1 MGQQWEFPAFF
12 IYDWAKLEQCE
23 QGEALKSVGYAF
35 IKNKNMLWP
44 ASVCL
49 IAVLLTIV
57 IINTVVGLLVYY
69 FDPAQSIYWH
79 VLSPYLIALV
89 GSIMVVSVLY
99 EFYVFRAGGYS
110 LARQMGARR
119 LSLIESVPE
128 ESVALKIAEQLAD
141 TFLIEPPAVYVLPD
155 EVGVNALTAGF
166 NPGNTAIILTWGALQ
181 NLDEIELY
189 GLLSHEFN
197 KILSGEAAENTRLKI
212 LYSSLTT
219 FSQWGSKIAKRG
231 FYRNG
236 MPAENKF
243 ETLFV
248 GIGAVIWLIGSLG
261 VLITRF
267 IKYISLGG
275 RTFKNDQKTRRLIQ
289 NDANVQTLLR
299 IYVHHSG
306 SQIHS
311 EYAESISHMCFANSL
326 SQQNWLNIH
335 PSIEQRIYEMNPSL
349 IQDLQLENL
358 KKLQNQPLFSLFR
371 SLEEMAVTSAA
382 SWSSPQPL
390 PLLRLSP
397 ISFAI
402 KDAVKPLN
410 PENRANTPRP
420 ELIER
425 ALQTATGSR
434 EVMVAILMIRQY
446 REFIPTDA
454 EVSRAIVDSLL
465 NLDGRV
471 HISIF
476 QQACKNIGGMP
487 TTVARQFVMK
497 LARIIQEDGEIGL
510 LDALLLECVK
520 YELNLLPV
528 HTPTALEEVKPQIVR
543 LIDALLHV
551 QQINSDNQLDVRERI
566 LKRILTQK
574 ELEMYT
580 EISDEPI
587 DLAEILNDISGLLL
601 RDRLSILGIA
611 EICLWNDRIITQDEF
626 DVMELLYWRLGFE
639 VDEIVDQMQKKNS
652 IMII

>member
-1 MGQQWEFPAFF
+1 M
-12 IYDWAKLEQCE
+12 
-23 QGEALKSVGYAF
+23 KSVGYAF

-49 IAVLLTIV
+49 IAVLLTIA

-79 VLSPYLIALV
+79 ALSPYLIALV

-382 SWSSPQPL
+382 AWSSPQPL

-410 PENRANTPRP
+410 PENRANTSRP

-520 YELNLLPV
+520 YELNLLPL

>member
-1 MGQQWEFPAFF
+1 MRN
-12 IYDWAKLEQCE
+12 
-23 QGEALKSVGYAF
+23 VGYDF
-35 IKNKNMLWP
+35 IKNKNIVLP
-44 ASVCL
+44 VSFCL
-49 IAVLLTIV
+49 IAVLLTIF
-57 IINTVVGLLVYY
+57 IINTVVGLFVFYV
-69 FDPAQSIYWH
+69 DSTQSIFWH
-79 VLSPYLIALV
+79 MLSPYLIALLLCV
-89 GSIMVVSVLY
+89 MLISVIY
-99 EFYVFRAGGYS
+99 EFYLFRNGGYS
-110 LARQMGARR
+110 LAKQMGARR
-119 LSLIESVPE
+119 LSPMESIPE
-128 ESVALKIAEQLAD
+128 ESAALQITQQLAD

-166 NPGNTAIILTWGALQ
+166 SPRDTAIILTWGAVQ
-181 NLDEIELY
+181 TLDKVELY

-197 KILSGEAAENTRLKI
+197 KILSGETAENTRLKI

-219 FSQWGSKIAKRG
+219 FSQWGSKIAKSG
-231 FYRNG
+231 FYRTG
-236 MPAENKF
+236 IRRENKF
-243 ETLFV
+243 ETFYV
-248 GIGAVIWLIGSLG
+248 AIGAVIWLIGSLG

-289 NDANVQTLLR
+289 NDANIQTLLR
-299 IYVHHSG
+299 IHVHHSG
-306 SQIHS
+306 SQIYS

-326 SQQNWLNIH
+326 SPQNWLNIH
-335 PSIEQRIYEMNPSL
+335 PNINQRIYELNPAL

-358 KKLQNQPLFSLFR
+358 KKLKNQPLFSLFR
-371 SLEEMAVTSAA
+371 SLEEVVPETAM

-402 KDAVKPLN
+402 KDAIKPLN
-410 PENRANTPRP
+410 PELRLSMPRP
-420 ELIER
+420 ELLER

-446 REFIPTDA
+446 REFIPTEA

-487 TTVARQFVMK
+487 TTVARQFLMK

-520 YELNLLPV
+520 YELNLLPA
-528 HTPTALEEVKPQIVR
+528 HIPTALDEVKPQIVR

-551 QQINSDNQLDVRERI
+551 QQINSGNQLEVRERI
-566 LKRILTQK
+566 LNRILSAR
-574 ELEMYT
+574 ELDLYN

-601 RDRLSILGIA
+601 RERLGILGIA
-611 EICLWNDRIITQDEF
+611 EACLWSDRIVTQDEL

-639 VDEIVDQMQKKNS
+639 AEQIIQQMLKKNS
-652 IMII
+652 LTIM

>member
-1 MGQQWEFPAFF
+1 MRN
-12 IYDWAKLEQCE
+12 
-23 QGEALKSVGYAF
+23 VGYDF
-35 IKNKNMLWP
+35 IKNKNIVLP
-44 ASVCL
+44 VSFCL
-49 IAVLLTIV
+49 IAVLLTIF
-57 IINTVVGLLVYY
+57 IINTVVGLFVFYV
-69 FDPAQSIYWH
+69 DSTQSIFWH
-79 VLSPYLIALV
+79 MLSPYLIALLLCV
-89 GSIMVVSVLY
+89 MLISVIY
-99 EFYVFRAGGYS
+99 EFYLFRNGGYS
-110 LARQMGARR
+110 LAKQMGARR
-119 LSLIESVPE
+119 LSPMESIPE
-128 ESVALKIAEQLAD
+128 ESAALQITQQLAD

-166 NPGNTAIILTWGALQ
+166 SPRDTAIILTWGAVQ
-181 NLDEIELY
+181 TLDKVELY

-197 KILSGEAAENTRLKI
+197 KILSGETAENTRLKI

-219 FSQWGSKIAKRG
+219 FSQWGSKIAKSG
-231 FYRNG
+231 FYRTDIRR
-236 MPAENKF
+236 ENKF
-243 ETLFV
+243 ETFYV
-248 GIGAVIWLIGSLG
+248 AIGAVIWLIGSLG

-289 NDANVQTLLR
+289 NDANIQTLLR
-299 IYVHHSG
+299 IHVHHSG
-306 SQIHS
+306 SQIYS

-326 SQQNWLNIH
+326 SPQNWLNIH
-335 PSIEQRIYEMNPSL
+335 PNINQRIYELNPAL

-358 KKLQNQPLFSLFR
+358 KKLKNQPLFSLFR
-371 SLEEMAVTSAA
+371 SLEEVVPETAM

-402 KDAVKPLN
+402 KDAIKPLN
-410 PENRANTPRP
+410 PELRLSMPRP
-420 ELIER
+420 ELLER

-446 REFIPTDA
+446 REFIPTEA

-487 TTVARQFVMK
+487 TTVARQFLMK

-520 YELNLLPV
+520 YELNLLSA
-528 HTPTALEEVKPQIVR
+528 HIPTALDEVKPQIVR

-551 QQINSDNQLDVRERI
+551 QQINSGNQLEVRERI
-566 LKRILTQK
+566 LNRILSAR
-574 ELEMYT
+574 ELDLYN

-587 DLAEILNDISGLLL
+587 DLAEILNDIAGLLL
-601 RDRLSILGIA
+601 RERLGILGIA
-611 EICLWNDRIITQDEF
+611 EACLWSDRIVTQDEL

-639 VDEIVDQMQKKNS
+639 AEQIIQQMLKKNS
-652 IMII
+652 LTIM

>member
-1 MGQQWEFPAFF
+1 
-12 IYDWAKLEQCE
+12 
-23 QGEALKSVGYAF
+23 
-35 IKNKNMLWP
+35 MLWP

-49 IAVLLTIV
+49 IAVLLTIA

-520 YELNLLPV
+520 YELNLLPL

>member
-1 MGQQWEFPAFF
+1 M
-12 IYDWAKLEQCE
+12 
-23 QGEALKSVGYAF
+23 KSVGYAF

-44 ASVCL
+44 VSVCL
-49 IAVLLTIV
+49 IAVLLTIA
-57 IINTVVGLLVYY
+57 IINSVVGLLVYY

-371 SLEEMAVTSAA
+371 SLEEMAVTSTA

-410 PENRANTPRP
+410 PENRANTLRP

-520 YELNLLPV
+520 YELNLLPL

>member
-1 MGQQWEFPAFF
+1 M
-12 IYDWAKLEQCE
+12 
-23 QGEALKSVGYAF
+23 KSVGYAF

-49 IAVLLTIV
+49 IAVLLTIA

-358 KKLQNQPLFSLFR
+358 KKLKNQPLFSLFR

-382 SWSSPQPL
+382 AWSSPQPL

-410 PENRANTPRP
+410 PENRANTLRP

>member
-1 MGQQWEFPAFF
+1 MRN
-12 IYDWAKLEQCE
+12 
-23 QGEALKSVGYAF
+23 VGYDF
-35 IKNKNMLWP
+35 IKNKNIVLP
-44 ASVCL
+44 VSFCL
-49 IAVLLTIV
+49 IAILLTIF
-57 IINTVVGLLVYY
+57 IINTVVGLFVFYT
-69 FDPAQSIYWH
+69 DPSQSIFWH
-79 VLSPYLIALV
+79 ALSPYLIALLLCAMM
-89 GSIMVVSVLY
+89 ISVIY
-99 EFYVFRAGGYS
+99 EFYIFRNGGYS
-110 LARQMGARR
+110 LAKQLGARR
-119 LSLIESVPE
+119 LSPMDSIPE
-128 ESVALKIAEQLAD
+128 ESAALHINQQLSE
-141 TFLIEPPAVYVLPD
+141 TFLIDVPAVYVLPD

-166 NPGNTAIILTWGALQ
+166 SPRDTAIILTWGAIQ
-181 NLDEIELY
+181 TLDKVELY

-219 FSQWGSKIAKRG
+219 FSQCGSKIAKSG
-231 FYRNG
+231 FYRAG
-236 MPAENKF
+236 SPRENKF
-243 ETLFV
+243 ETFYV
-248 GIGAVIWLIGSLG
+248 AVGAVIWLIGSLG
-261 VLITRF
+261 VLISRF

-275 RTFKNDQKTRRLIQ
+275 RTYKNDQKTRRLIQ
-289 NDANVQTLLR
+289 NDANIQTLLR
-299 IYVHHSG
+299 IHVHHSG
-306 SQIHS
+306 SQIYS

-326 SQQNWLNIH
+326 SPQNWLNIH
-335 PSIEQRIYEMNPSL
+335 PNINQRIYELNPAL

-358 KKLQNQPLFSLFR
+358 KKLKNQPLFSLFR
-371 SLEEMAVTSAA
+371 SLEEVVPETAM

-402 KDAVKPLN
+402 KDAIKPLN
-410 PENRANTPRP
+410 PELRLKMPRP

-446 REFIPTDA
+446 REFIPTEA

-476 QQACKNIGGMP
+476 QQACNNIGGMP
-487 TTVARQFVMK
+487 TTVARQFLMK

-520 YELNLLPV
+520 YELNLLPA
-528 HTPTALEEVKPQIVR
+528 HTPTALDEVKPQIVR

-551 QQINSDNQLDVRERI
+551 QQINSGNQLEVRERI
-566 LKRILTQK
+566 LNRILTAQ
-574 ELEMYT
+574 ELDLYN

-587 DLAEILNDISGLLL
+587 DLAEILNDIAGLLL

-611 EICLWNDRIITQDEF
+611 EACLWSDRIVTQDEL

-639 VDEIVDQMQKKNS
+639 AEQVVQQMLKKNS
-652 IMII
+652 LTIL

>member
-1 MGQQWEFPAFF
+1 MRN
-12 IYDWAKLEQCE
+12 
-23 QGEALKSVGYAF
+23 VGYDF
-35 IKNKNMLWP
+35 IKNKNIVLP
-44 ASVCL
+44 VSFCL
-49 IAVLLTIV
+49 IAVLLTIF
-57 IINTVVGLLVYY
+57 IINTVVGLFVFYV
-69 FDPAQSIYWH
+69 DSTQSIFWH
-79 VLSPYLIALV
+79 MLSPYLIALLLCV
-89 GSIMVVSVLY
+89 MLISVIY
-99 EFYVFRAGGYS
+99 EFYLFRNGGYS
-110 LARQMGARR
+110 LAKQMGARR
-119 LSLIESVPE
+119 LSPMESIPE
-128 ESVALKIAEQLAD
+128 ESAALQITQQLAD

-155 EVGVNALTAGF
+155 EVGVNTLTAGF
-166 NPGNTAIILTWGALQ
+166 SPRDIAIILTWGAVQ
-181 NLDEIELY
+181 TLDKVELY

-197 KILSGEAAENTRLKI
+197 KILSGETAENTRLKI

-219 FSQWGSKIAKRG
+219 FSQWGSKIAKSG
-231 FYRNG
+231 FYRTDIRR
-236 MPAENKF
+236 ENKF
-243 ETLFV
+243 ETFYV
-248 GIGAVIWLIGSLG
+248 AIGAVIWLIGSLG

-289 NDANVQTLLR
+289 NDANIQTLLR
-299 IYVHHSG
+299 IHVHHSG
-306 SQIHS
+306 SQIYS

-326 SQQNWLNIH
+326 SPQNWLNIH
-335 PSIEQRIYEMNPSL
+335 PNINQRIYELNPAL

-358 KKLQNQPLFSLFR
+358 KKLKNQPLFSLFR
-371 SLEEMAVTSAA
+371 SLEEVVPETAM

-402 KDAVKPLN
+402 KDAIKPLN
-410 PENRANTPRP
+410 PELRLKMPRP

-446 REFIPTDA
+446 REFIPTEA

-487 TTVARQFVMK
+487 TTVARQFLMK

-520 YELNLLPV
+520 YELNLLPA
-528 HTPTALEEVKPQIVR
+528 HIPTALDEVKPQIVR

-551 QQINSDNQLDVRERI
+551 QQINSGNQLEVRERI
-566 LKRILTQK
+566 LNRILSAR
-574 ELEMYT
+574 ELDLYN

-587 DLAEILNDISGLLL
+587 DLAEILNDIAGLLL
-601 RDRLSILGIA
+601 RERLGILGIA
-611 EICLWNDRIITQDEF
+611 EACLWSDRIVTQDEL

-639 VDEIVDQMQKKNS
+639 AEQIIQQMLKKNS
-652 IMII
+652 LTIM

>member
-1 MGQQWEFPAFF
+1 MRN
-12 IYDWAKLEQCE
+12 
-23 QGEALKSVGYAF
+23 VGYDF
-35 IKNKNMLWP
+35 IKNKNIVLP
-44 ASVCL
+44 VSFCL
-49 IAVLLTIV
+49 IAVLLTIF
-57 IINTVVGLLVYY
+57 IINTVVGLFVFYV
-69 FDPAQSIYWH
+69 DSTQSIFWH
-79 VLSPYLIALV
+79 MLSPYLIALLLCV
-89 GSIMVVSVLY
+89 MLISVIY
-99 EFYVFRAGGYS
+99 EFYLFRNGGYS
-110 LARQMGARR
+110 LAKQMGARR
-119 LSLIESVPE
+119 LSPMESIPE
-128 ESVALKIAEQLAD
+128 ESAALQITQQLAD

-155 EVGVNALTAGF
+155 EVGVNTLTAGF
-166 NPGNTAIILTWGALQ
+166 SPRDTAIILTWGAVQ
-181 NLDEIELY
+181 TLDKVELY

-197 KILSGEAAENTRLKI
+197 KILSGETAENTRLKI

-219 FSQWGSKIAKRG
+219 FSQWGSKIAKSG
-231 FYRNG
+231 FYRTDIRR
-236 MPAENKF
+236 ENKF
-243 ETLFV
+243 ETFYV
-248 GIGAVIWLIGSLG
+248 AIGAVIWLIGSLG

-289 NDANVQTLLR
+289 NDANIQTLLR
-299 IYVHHSG
+299 IHVHHSG
-306 SQIHS
+306 SQIYS

-326 SQQNWLNIH
+326 SPQNWLNIH
-335 PSIEQRIYEMNPSL
+335 PNINQRIYELNPAL

-358 KKLQNQPLFSLFR
+358 KKLKNQPLFSLFR
-371 SLEEMAVTSAA
+371 SLEEVVPETAM

-402 KDAVKPLN
+402 KDAIKPLN
-410 PENRANTPRP
+410 PELRLSMPRP
-420 ELIER
+420 ELLER

-446 REFIPTDA
+446 REFIPTEA

-487 TTVARQFVMK
+487 TTVARQFLMK

-520 YELNLLPV
+520 YELNLLSA
-528 HTPTALEEVKPQIVR
+528 HIPTALDEVKPQIVR

-551 QQINSDNQLDVRERI
+551 QQINSGNQLEVRERI
-566 LKRILTQK
+566 LNRILSAR
-574 ELEMYT
+574 ELDLYN

-587 DLAEILNDISGLLL
+587 DLAEILNDIAGLLL
-601 RDRLSILGIA
+601 RERLGILGIA
-611 EICLWNDRIITQDEF
+611 EACLWSDRIVTQDEL

-639 VDEIVDQMQKKNS
+639 AEQIIQQMLKKNS
-652 IMII
+652 LTIM

>member
-1 MGQQWEFPAFF
+1 
-12 IYDWAKLEQCE
+12 
-23 QGEALKSVGYAF
+23 
-35 IKNKNMLWP
+35 MLWP

-49 IAVLLTIV
+49 IAVLLTIA

-69 FDPAQSIYWH
+69 FDTAQSIYWH

-382 SWSSPQPL
+382 AWSSPQPL

-497 LARIIQEDGEIGL
+497 LARIIQDDGEIGL

-520 YELNLLPV
+520 YELNLLPL

-611 EICLWNDRIITQDEF
+611 EVCLWNDRIITQDEF